1 MMLRLGLP
9 ALGSK
14 LRLPTT
20 PAAGGA
26 GGSKNPNSFKPVKR
40 RNPKGKPTQPDP
52 NFDMILRVRKAVD
65 YTDVADVPKPG
76 PPKCPRVEPATHS
89 CPAPRLLGREP
100 PWRPSIPSTRRT
112 RKRASALFDWMYVE
126 NPPRDVPFFSRTESR
141 ASAHSCAFSLATR
154 RSQRRSDFFPEFLIR
169 ILSRRRR
176 SGTPTRSSGT
186 KSARSTGE
194 RSTKIDARGGLPRLP
209 TPPLRSSAARRR
221 RTNSSPSERRKAL
234 RPRRTTSPCAASRAR
249 WIRHPRPIRWRPRRR
264 ALATRPGTSRISP
277 RLTISLP
284 QALFFFLRDVHAK
297 ADLTRFARPR
307 RHRRDPT
314 KQVGAKRWIDQV
326 RRDTHDQSSVI
337 MCSHH
342 VRVEL
347 TLKHSFAGHRAG
359 LLRRR
364 LRHRPDQSVVRQ
376 QDRNEQTG
384 LRQVLHSAV
393 GGPRPRVRRRV

>member
-112 RKRASALFDWMYVE
+112 WKRASALFDWMYVE
-126 NPPRDVPFFSRTESR
+126 IPSRDVPFFSRTESR

-264 ALATRPGTSRISP
+264 ALAARPGTCFPSP

-284 QALFFFLRDVHAK
+284 LSVFLFLRGVLAK
-297 ADLTRFARPR
+297 AD
-307 RHRRDPT
+307 
-314 KQVGAKRWIDQV
+314 
-326 RRDTHDQSSVI
+326 
-337 MCSHH
+337 
-342 VRVEL
+342 
-347 TLKHSFAGHRAG
+347 
-359 LLRRR
+359 
-364 LRHRPDQSVVRQ
+364 
-376 QDRNEQTG
+376 
-384 LRQVLHSAV
+384 
-393 GGPRPRVRRRV
+393 